1 MIPSGLY
8 IHIPFCAQ
16 FCTYCD
22 FYSVKIPLD
31 GDARDIVNTRDS
43 DIADISASDVINTS
57 EDVSGYD
64 IRESYVAALS
74 GEIRFRSLDFNRKS
88 FLVNT
93 IYFGGG
99 TPSVL
104 SATQLEKLLGSIH
117 SHYQVSADPEVTIEV
132 NPDDITESYA
142 SNLLN
147 MKPLAVN
154 RVSLGIQSFVDDHL
168 KWMNRRHD
176 SAGAIEAFHI
186 LRRAGFCNISI
197 DLIFGFEGLS
207 MEQWRANIRMAISL
221 MPEHISCYQ
230 LGIEKGTQLYKSCI
244 AGEYTPVPDEISY
257 EQYSVLQQML
267 GEAGYIQYEV
277 SSFSLP
283 GKESLHNSSYWNF
296 TPYFG
301 FGPAAHSFDG
311 ITRSWNKRGVGR
323 YIAAHTPEDKAAST
337 IDNNIP
343 STLDNNILS
352 TLDDQAFFTQNS
364 EILSR
369 EDISHE
375 FIMLSLR
382 TVRGI
387 DLALAEQYIVDMKEF
402 WEKASELVA
411 GGELLKIDNHLRI
424 PADKLFISDNIIRE
438 FF

>member
-22 FYSVKIPLD
+22 FYSVKIPLGD
-31 GDARDIVNTRDS
+31 GTLYKSGSKSSVDKS
-43 DIADISASDVINTS
+43 DINHISD
-57 EDVSGYD
+57 YD
-64 IRESYVAALS
+64 IRGSYVAALS
-74 GEIRFRSLDFNRKS
+74 EEIRFRSLDFNRKS

-104 SATQLEKLLGSIH
+104 YATQIEKLLGSIH

-207 MEQWRANIRMAISL
+207 MEQWKANIRMAISL

-343 STLDNNILS
+343 STLDG
-352 TLDDQAFFTQNS
+352 QALFTQNS
-364 EILSR
+364 EILSL

-411 GGELLKIDNHLRI
+411 GGELLMIDNHLRI